1 LTDHSERPRRS
12 GGEGAGISDVEKPGS
27 ADFLRGLRISLPL
40 AAGVAD
46 AFQDAGLKIFGPSR
60 AAARL
65 EASKD
70 FAKQFMVRHGIVFTG
85 SAQFVALTLWAA
97 SPPVLALALA
107 TLAVNLRYVL
117 MAAALRDLFA
127 RMSRLRAFAAVFL
140 VNDES
145 WALTMGEVARGGAS
159 ISFLVGSALALY
171 AAWLGSTVAG
181 RVIGTAI
188 GDPSRWGID
197 FAFTATFL
205 ALLMGM
211 LRGKRDILPWVVSA
225 AVAIAASLYLPG
237 KWYILI
243 GGIVGATAGALR
255 RDR

>member
-1 LTDHSERPRRS
+1 LTDDSKRPRRS
-12 GGEGAGISDVEKPGS
+12 GGEGAPVSAVEKPGGP
-27 ADFLRGLRISLPL
+27 DFLRGLRISLPL
-40 AAGVAD
+40 AAGVA
-46 AFQDAGLKIFGPSR
+46 AYGLVFGVLAREAGLSIADVALMS
-60 AAARL
+60 
-65 EASKD
+65 S
-70 FAKQFMVRHGIVFTG
+70 IVFTG

-127 RMSRLRAFAAVFL
+127 RTSRLKAFAAVFL

-145 WALTMGEVARGGAS
+145 WALTMGEVARAGAS
-159 ISFLVGSALALY
+159 VSFLVGSALVLY

-211 LRGKRDILPWVVSA
+211 LRGKRDILPWAVSA

-243 GGIVGATAGALR
+243 GGIAGATAGALR
-255 RDR
+255 RDE

>member
-1 LTDHSERPRRS
+1 MTEDNKRPRRF
-12 GGEGAGISDVEKPGS
+12 GGEGAPISAVERPGG
-27 ADFLRGLRISLPL
+27 ADFLRGLRVSLPL
-40 AAGVAD
+40 AAGVA
-46 AFQDAGLKIFGPSR
+46 AYGLVFGVLAREAGLSIADVALMS
-60 AAARL
+60 
-65 EASKD
+65 
-70 FAKQFMVRHGIVFTG
+70 GIVFTG

-97 SPPVLALALA
+97 SPPVVALALA

-127 RMSRLRAFAAVFL
+127 QTSRLKAFTAVFL

-159 ISFLVGSALALY
+159 VFFLVGSALMLY
-171 AAWLGSTVAG
+171 AAWLSSTVAG
-181 RVIGTAI
+181 RLIGTAI
-188 GDPSRWGID
+188 GDPARWGID

-211 LRGKRDILPWVVSA
+211 LRGKRDILPWAVSA
-225 AVAIAASLYLPG
+225 AVAIVAALYLPG

-243 GGIVGATAGALR
+243 GGIAGATAGALR
-255 RDR
+255 RDV

>member
-1 LTDHSERPRRS
+1 MNDKSQRPRRS
-12 GGEGAGISDVEKPGS
+12 GGEDAHISAVEKSSGT
-27 ADFLRGLRISLPL
+27 DLLRGLRISLPL
-40 AAGVAD
+40 AAGVA
-46 AFQDAGLKIFGPSR
+46 AYGLVFGVLSREAGLSIADVALMS
-60 AAARL
+60 
-65 EASKD
+65 
-70 FAKQFMVRHGIVFTG
+70 GIVFTG

-127 RMSRLRAFAAVFL
+127 QTSRLKAFAAVFL

-145 WALTMGEVARGGAS
+145 WALTMGEVARGGANV
-159 ISFLVGSALALY
+159 SFLVGSALALY
-171 AAWLGSTVAG
+171 VAWLSSTVVG

-211 LRGKRDILPWVVSA
+211 LRGKRDILPWLVSA

-237 KWYILI
+237 KWYILL
-243 GGIVGATAGALR
+243 GGLAGATAGALR
-255 RDR
+255 RDA

>member
-1 LTDHSERPRRS
+1 LNQESQRPRRS
-12 GGEGAGISDVEKPGS
+12 GGEGARLSD
-27 ADFLRGLRISLPL
+27 ADAGASGQFLRGLRVSLPL
-40 AAGVAD
+40 AAGVA
-46 AFQDAGLKIFGPSR
+46 AYGLVFGVLAREAGLSIADVALMS
-60 AAARL
+60 
-65 EASKD
+65 
-70 FAKQFMVRHGIVFTG
+70 GIVFTG

-97 SPPVLALALA
+97 SPPVLALAFA

-117 MAAALRDLFA
+117 MAAALRDLF
-127 RMSRLRAFAAVFL
+127 RQTRRVRAFAAVFL

-145 WALTMGEVARGGAS
+145 WALTMGELARGGAS
-159 ISFLVGSALALY
+159 VSFMVGSALVLY
-171 AAWLGSTVAG
+171 VAWLVSTVTG

-188 GDPSRWGID
+188 GDPGRWGID

-211 LRGKRDILPWVVSA
+211 LRGKSDILPWTVSA

-243 GGIVGATAGALR
+243 GGLAGATAGALR
-255 RDR
+255 RDA

>member
-1 LTDHSERPRRS
+1 MTDDSKRPRRS
-12 GGEGAGISDVEKPGS
+12 GSEGARISQEEKSGD

-40 AAGVAD
+40 AASVAAYGLVFGVLARE
-46 AFQDAGLKIFGPSR
+46 AGLSIADVALMS
-60 AAARL
+60 
-65 EASKD
+65 
-70 FAKQFMVRHGIVFTG
+70 GIVFTG

-97 SPPVLALALA
+97 TPPVLAVALA
-107 TLAVNLRYVL
+107 TFAVNLRYVL
-117 MAAALRDLFA
+117 MTAALRDLFQTTRQA
-127 RMSRLRAFAAVFL
+127 PALAAVFF

-145 WALTMGEVARGGAS
+145 WALTMGEMARGKAS
-159 ISFLVGSALALY
+159 VSFFVGSAIALY
-171 AAWLGSTVAG
+171 FAWLASTTAG

-211 LRGKRDILPWVVSA
+211 ARGKRDVLPWAISA
-225 AVAIAASLYLPG
+225 AVAIVGSLYLPG

-243 GGIVGATAGALR
+243 GGIAGATAGALR

>member
-1 LTDHSERPRRS
+1 MTDESERPRRS
-12 GGEGAGISDVEKPGS
+12 GGEGTRLSEQRAG

-40 AAGVAD
+40 AAGVA
-46 AFQDAGLKIFGPSR
+46 AYGLVFGVLARDAGLSIADVALMS
-60 AAARL
+60 
-65 EASKD
+65 
-70 FAKQFMVRHGIVFTG
+70 GIVFTG
-85 SAQFVALTLWAA
+85 SAQFVALTLWTA

-127 RMSRLRAFAAVFL
+127 QTSRPRAFAAVFL

-145 WALTMGEVARGGAS
+145 WALTMGEVARGGANV
-159 ISFLVGSALALY
+159 SFLVGSAFVLY
-171 AAWLGSTVAG
+171 VGWLGSTVVG
-181 RVIGTAI
+181 RAIGTVI

-211 LRGKRDILPWVVSA
+211 LRGKRDILPWAVAA

-243 GGIVGATAGALR
+243 GGIAGATAGALR
-255 RDR
+255 RDE

>member
-1 LTDHSERPRRS
+1 LTEDSGRPRRS
-12 GGEGAGISDVEKPGS
+12 GGEGVRISEDEARGG
-27 ADFLRGLRISLPL
+27 DFRRGLRISLPL
-40 AAGVAD
+40 AAGVA
-46 AFQDAGLKIFGPSR
+46 AYGLVFGVLAREAGLSIADVALMS
-60 AAARL
+60 
-65 EASKD
+65 
-70 FAKQFMVRHGIVFTG
+70 GIVFTG

-97 SPPVLALALA
+97 SPPVLALAVA

-117 MAAALRDLFA
+117 MTAALRDLF
-127 RMSRLRAFAAVFL
+127 RGTSRVRAFAAVFL

-145 WALTMGEVARGGAS
+145 WALTMGEVVRGEAS
-159 ISFLVGSALALY
+159 IAFMVGSALVLY
-171 AAWLGSTVAG
+171 AAWLGATVAG

-188 GDPSRWGID
+188 GDPARWGID

-211 LRGKRDILPWVVSA
+211 LRGKSDIVPWLVSA

-243 GGIVGATAGALR
+243 GGLAGATAGALR
-255 RDR
+255 RDQ